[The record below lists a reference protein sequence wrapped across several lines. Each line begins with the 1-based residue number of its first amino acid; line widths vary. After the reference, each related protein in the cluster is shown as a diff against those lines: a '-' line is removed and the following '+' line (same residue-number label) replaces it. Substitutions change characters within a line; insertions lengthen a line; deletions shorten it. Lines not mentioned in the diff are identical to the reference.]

1 MNCQHFLATVKVIKI
16 VDLIP
21 TVVLEKMCFETRV
34 KRIFFYFLPFSFVF
48 KKWLSSCIFVVSF
61 TLVKC
66 YFKLHKTSKSISC
79 FSYKQLNQ
87 KWQITRLDA
96 VGLQHE
102 EMILTAFL
110 PKSNSY

>member
-1 MNCQHFLATVKVIKI
+1 MLFLQTIEA
-16 VDLIP
+16 
-21 TVVLEKMCFETRV
+21 
-34 KRIFFYFLPFSFVF
+34 
-48 KKWLSSCIFVVSF
+48 
-61 TLVKC
+61 
-66 YFKLHKTSKSISC
+66 
-79 FSYKQLNQ
+79 